1 MMECHPENPLVGLLL
16 LTGRAFEVEQWFVM
30 FASASSHEVSRSRQ
44 ELPARLAIPNL
55 RLV

>member
-1 MMECHPENPLVGLLL
+1 LLL